1 MSKTGINF
9 ERCNVVSAQLHN
21 ERDAAYLESVRA
33 SGKATYEL
41 FSDRTA
47 LNTTWNNPAYQGE
60 NLEQILDDCRE
71 RYRHH
76 VGQAPQEEDRVRK
89 VKDKKTG
96 LYKEVRTAGWSPIR
110 EGVCPVKEDT
120 TLADFAPVIAWLEER
135 GVHVISISLHRDEG
149 HEDPVTGERKY
160 NHHGHVVADWTDHET
175 GRTAKLTAKD
185 MSELNQVVL
194 PAALGME
201 PGTSKTITGA
211 EHLTP
216 QQQREKAAA
225 ENTRRL
231 LAENSAL
238 KTENQGL
245 RDENSALKT
254 ENQGLRDEKQQLTT
268 ERDKYQELADS
279 ALERARAAE
288 KAASREQLRSNA
300 ADVGARVLG
309 LFGRGAVA
317 EANTDRDEALRRAE
331 EAETQAAAAEKARTA
346 AETARDEAVEAQ
358 KQAEIAR
365 SAAERARRTAEDSKT
380 AYGRDR
386 YIAGKTAGY
395 TEGYTAGA
403 NSVAADTRELQSA
416 LATKQTA
423 IDNLKADRA
432 ELEEWVPTAANW
444 RQYRDEMRQ
453 AGLDDQT
460 IKRVFRN
467 GSTTVTIG
475 HKLPAL
481 GERYAYETTVWIGN
495 VRTAANRSEHGV
507 WFLARAIDDTWRR
520 ATAYLKAVKDHVWQS
535 LGRKPAQQQGQGGG
549 LKPR

>member
-41 FSDRTA
+41 FSDRTE

-71 RYRHH
+71 RYRDN
-76 VGQAPQEEDRVRK
+76 VGQEPQEEDRVRK

-96 LYKEVRTAGWSPIR
+96 LYREVRTAGWSPIR

-120 TLADFAPVIAWLEER
+120 AIADFAPVIAWLEER

-160 NHHGHVVADWTDHET
+160 NHHGHVIADWTDHET

-201 PGTSKTITGA
+201 AGTSKTITGA
-211 EHLTP
+211 DHLTP

-238 KTENQGL
+238 KAKNKVL
-245 RDENSALKT
+245 RDENSALR
-254 ENQGLRDEKQQLTT
+254 QEKADLTD
-268 ERDKYQELADS
+268 ERDKAQQRAES
-279 ALERARAAE
+279 ALERARTAE
-288 KAASREQLRSNA
+288 KAASREQLRSSA

-309 LFGRGAVA
+309 IFGRGAVA
-317 EANTDRDEALRRAE
+317 EANTERDDAIRRAE
-331 EAETQAAAAEKARTA
+331 EAEQAAADAQARAEA
-346 AETARDEAVEAQ
+346 AEEAQ
-358 KQAEIAR
+358 KQA
-365 SAAERARRTAEDSKT
+365 SLAAFNAETARRTAEDQKA
-380 AYGRDR
+380 AYGREMYDKGH
-386 YIAGKTAGY
+386 AK
-395 TEGYTAGA
+395 GYTAGRQSVA
-403 NSVAADTRELQSA
+403 DDIKPLQDSLAEKQDVIDQLQADRDGLAEWFPTSRNWRRSLDEMREAGLTDDQAKQVFRDGAATVYVPHRPKALNETYAYLTDVKIDNWRMNDGTNYFGPLFRVKSIGDVWRTAKGYVKAVAADIWQMLSRRNQ
-416 LATKQTA
+416 Q
-423 IDNLKADRA
+423 D
-432 ELEEWVPTAANW
+432 
-444 RQYRDEMRQ
+444 Q
-453 AGLDDQT
+453 DQT
-460 IKRVFRN
+460 QTRK
-467 GSTTVTIG
+467 T
-475 HKLPAL
+475 
-481 GERYAYETTVWIGN
+481 
-495 VRTAANRSEHGV
+495 
-507 WFLARAIDDTWRR
+507 
-520 ATAYLKAVKDHVWQS
+520 
-535 LGRKPAQQQGQGGG
+535 GRKI
-549 LKPR
+549 

>member
-41 FSDRTA
+41 FSDRTE

-71 RYRHH
+71 RYRQN
-76 VGQAPQEEDRVRK
+76 VGQEPQEEDRVRK

-201 PGTSKTITGA
+201 PGTSKTVTGA

-238 KTENQGL
+238 KAENKGL
-245 RDENSALKT
+245 RDENSAL
-254 ENQGLRDEKQQLTT
+254 RT
-268 ERDKYQELADS
+268 ERDGLVEERDKANQLADS
-279 ALERARAAE
+279 ALKRARAAE

-317 EANTDRDEALRRAE
+317 EANTDRDDAIRRAE
-331 EAETQAAAAEKARTA
+331 EAEQAAADAKARAEA
-346 AETARDEAVEAQ
+346 AEEAQ
-358 KQAEIAR
+358 KQAVKAR
-365 SAAERARRTAEDSKT
+365 ISAETAQRTAEDQKA
-380 AYGRDR
+380 AYGREMYDR
-386 YIAGKTAGY
+386 GHAK
-395 TEGYTAGA
+395 GYTAGRQ
-403 NSVAADTRELQSA
+403 SVADDIKPLQDS
-416 LATKQTA
+416 LAEKQGT
-423 IDNLKADRA
+423 IDGLVAGQA
-432 ELEEWVPTAANW
+432 ELEEWIPTAAHW
-444 RQYRDEMRQ
+444 KDYRNEMRQ
-453 AGLDDQT
+453 AGLSDDQV
-460 IKRVFRN
+460 KQVFRN
-467 GSTTVTIG
+467 GSAKFTVE
-475 HKLPAL
+475 HKEPGLSAKP
-481 GERYAYETTVWIGN
+481 YETHVWIGSLK
-495 VRTAANRSEHGV
+495 TAVNRREHGV
-507 WFLARAIDDTWRR
+507 WFLAPAVDNAWRHV
-520 ATAYLKAVKDHVWQS
+520 AGYLKAVKDHIWQN
-535 LGRKPAQQQGQGGG
+535 LGKKKAENQGQGYSM
-549 LKPR
+549 KPH

>member
-9 ERCNVVSAQLHN
+9 ARCNVTSAALHN

-41 FSDRTA
+41 FDDRTE
-47 LNTTWNNPAYQGE
+47 LNATWNNPAYQGKT
-60 NLEQILDDCRE
+60 LEQILQDCRV
-71 RYRHH
+71 RYEKH
-76 VGQAPQEEDRVRK
+76 VSQKPQEEDRVRT
-89 VKDKKTG
+89 VIDKKTG
-96 LYKEVRTAGWSPIR
+96 LAKTVTTAGWSPIR

-120 TLADFAPVIAWLEER
+120 TTEHFAPVTAWLAEK
-135 GVHVISISLHRDEG
+135 GVTVISIDIHRDEG
-149 HEDPVTGERKY
+149 YKDPVTGERKY
-160 NHHGHVVADWTDHET
+160 NHHAHVIADWTDHLT
-175 GRTAKLTAKD
+175 GKTAKLTAKD

-194 PAALGME
+194 PTALGME
-201 PGTSKTITGA
+201 AGVSKDVSGA

-225 ENTRRL
+225 KHE
-231 LAENSAL
+231 AELRQKVAEL
-238 KTENQGL
+238 QGQV
-245 RDENSALKT
+245 D
-254 ENQGLRDEKQQLTT
+254 GLTAQ
-268 ERDKYQELADS
+268 RDKAEKLADS
-279 ALERARAAE
+279 ALKRAEAAE

-300 ADVGARVLG
+300 ADVGARILG

-365 SAAERARRTAEDSKT
+365 SAAERARRTAEDSKA

-386 YIAGKTAGY
+386 YTAGKTAGY

-416 LATKQTA
+416 LAAKQTA

-453 AGLDDQT
+453 AGMNDQD
-460 IKRVFRN
+460 IKKVFRN

-481 GERYAYETTVWIGN
+481 SERYDYETTVWIGN

-507 WFLARAIDDTWRR
+507 WFRARAIDDTWRR
-520 ATAYLKAVKDHVWQS
+520 VTAYLKAVKDHVWQS
-535 LGRKPAQQQGQGGG
+535 LGRKPVQQQSQGGG
-549 LKPR
+549 LKPH

>member
-245 RDENSALKT
+245 LAENSALKT

-331 EAETQAAAAEKARTA
+331 LAEEAAAEANSR
-346 AETARDEAVEAQ
+346 AETAQEAQ
-358 KQAEIAR
+358 NQAEIAR
-365 SAAERARRTAEDSKT
+365 DAAIRARNAAVQQKS
-380 AYGRDR
+380 AYGRER
-386 YIAGKTAGY
+386 YEAGHAA
-395 TEGYTAGA
+395 GYTAGRESA
-403 NSVAADTRELQSA
+403 KGDTKDLEDALTQKQDRIDELETAAQQAAAELAELQ
-416 LATKQTA
+416 
-423 IDNLKADRA
+423 
-432 ELEEWVPTAANW
+432 EWVPTAARW
-444 RQYRDEMRQ
+444 KQYRDEMRQ

-460 IKRVFRN
+460 IKKVFRN
-467 GSTTVTIG
+467 GGTTVTIG

-535 LGRKPAQQQGQGGG
+535 LGRKPAQQQNQGGG

>member
-9 ERCNVVSAQLHN
+9 ARCNVTSAALHN

-41 FSDRTA
+41 FDDRTPTN
-47 LNTTWNNPAYQGE
+47 LSWKNPAYGDRT
-60 NLEQILDDCRE
+60 LPQILEAMRE
-71 RYRHH
+71 RYRQG
-76 VGQAPQEEDRVRK
+76 VGQEPQEEDRVRT
-89 VKDKKTG
+89 VIDKKTG
-96 LYKEVRTAGWSPIR
+96 LAKTVTTAGWSPIR

-120 TLADFAPVIAWLEER
+120 TIEDFEPVTAWLAEK
-135 GVHVISISLHRDEG
+135 GVTVISIDIHRDEG
-149 HEDPVTGERKY
+149 YEDPVSRDRKY
-160 NHHGHVVADWTDHET
+160 NYHAHIIADWTNHLT
-175 GRTAKLTAKD
+175 GKTAKLTAKD

-201 PGTSKTITGA
+201 AGVSKDVSGA

-225 ENTRRL
+225 KHEAELRQKVAELQGQVKDLTADKERL
-231 LAENSAL
+231 AA
-238 KTENQGL
+238 
-245 RDENSALKT
+245 
-254 ENQGLRDEKQQLTT
+254 
-268 ERDKYQELADS
+268 ERDKAEQRADS
-279 ALERARAAE
+279 ALKRAEAAE

-317 EANTDRDEALRRAE
+317 EANTDRDEALRKAE
-331 EAETQAAAAEKARTA
+331 EAETRAAAAEKARTA

-365 SAAERARRTAEDSKT
+365 SAAERARRTAEDSK
-380 AYGRDR
+380 AEYGRER
-386 YIAGKTAGY
+386 YRDGKTAGY
-395 TEGYTAGA
+395 TEGYTAGT
-403 NSVAADTRELQSA
+403 NSVAADTRALNSA
-416 LATKQTA
+416 LATKQTT

-467 GSTTVTIG
+467 GSATVTIG

-481 GERYAYETTVWIGN
+481 SDRYGYETNVWIGSLK
-495 VRTAANRSEHGV
+495 TAVNRSEHGV
-507 WFLARAIDDTWRR
+507 WFRARAIDDVWRR
-520 ATAYLKAVKDHVWQS
+520 VTGYLKAVKDHVWQG
-535 LGRKPAQQQGQGGG
+535 LGRKPAQQQSQSGG